1 MHILFKIR
9 IIHHSIYRF
18 SIFACM
24 STLSPQTQN
33 QAVGVGQKNL
43 EASKIKPRRQQVQ
56 QSHRTHISETNASH
70 NFIKSGKPT
79 WFLTKLAF
87 THADMLTINYTN
99 LSAFYKK
106 SFLPC
111 TLGANQTAHGAKFP
125 LLCTFTL
132 HLHCACNFS
141 NNRYHV

>member
-1 MHILFKIR
+1 MQVQYL
-9 IIHHSIYRF
+9 
-18 SIFACM
+18 C
-24 STLSPQTQN
+24 TQTQN

-43 EASKIKPRRQQVQ
+43 EASKIKPRRRQVQ

-87 THADMLTINYTN
+87 THANMLTINYTN
-99 LSAFYKK
+99 LSAPQVRIGAKK
-106 SFLPC
+106 GFLPC
-111 TLGANQTAHGAKFP
+111 TPGANQTAHGAKFP

-132 HLHCACNFS
+132 HLHRACNFS
-141 NNRYHV
+141 NNRYIMYNCATSNRSSCTIQ

>member
-1 MHILFKIR
+1 MQVQYL
-9 IIHHSIYRF
+9 
-18 SIFACM
+18 C
-24 STLSPQTQN
+24 TQTQN

-87 THADMLTINYTN
+87 THANMLTINYTN
-99 LSAFYKK
+99 LSAPQMPIGEKKAFYQAR
-106 SFLPC
+106 LEPIRY
-111 TLGANQTAHGAKFP
+111 HAKFP